1 MSQRRNTTKPNAA
14 FHNQLRSESK
24 IEIISLCTITKILIY
39 SLTVPGQQQDKV
51 FERFRI
57 RYSFMIHL
65 SKQKPVDSL
74 VTPLLTYLLTIGLV
88 LIAIMLYVHT
98 FISYSRSKSKRLTT
112 AASASFPLGRI
123 HAWPPHTDS
132 AS

>member
-1 MSQRRNTTKPNAA
+1 LCYDDLECSTLVSVRRGTADVLSQRRDTTKPNVA

-24 IEIISLCTITKILIY
+24 IEIISLCTITKILLY

-74 VTPLLTYLLTIGLV
+74 VTPIINLSADYQPYPYYDNVVRTHIYFLLEI
-88 LIAIMLYVHT
+88 
-98 FISYSRSKSKRLTT
+98 
-112 AASASFPLGRI
+112 
-123 HAWPPHTDS
+123 
-132 AS
+132 

>member
-1 MSQRRNTTKPNAA
+1 LCYDDLECSTLVSVRRGTADVLSQRRNTTKPNVA

-24 IEIISLCTITKILIY
+24 IEIISLCTITKILLY

-74 VTPLLTYLLTIGLV
+74 VTPIINLSADYQPYPYYDNVVRTHIYFLLEI
-88 LIAIMLYVHT
+88 
-98 FISYSRSKSKRLTT
+98 
-112 AASASFPLGRI
+112 
-123 HAWPPHTDS
+123 
-132 AS
+132 

>member
-1 MSQRRNTTKPNAA
+1 MCYDDLECSTLVSVRRGTADVLSQRRNTTKPNVA

-24 IEIISLCTITKILIY
+24 IEIISLCTITKILLY

-74 VTPLLTYLLTIGLV
+74 VTPIINLSADYQPYPYYDNVVRTHIYFLLEI
-88 LIAIMLYVHT
+88 
-98 FISYSRSKSKRLTT
+98 
-112 AASASFPLGRI
+112 
-123 HAWPPHTDS
+123 
-132 AS
+132 

>member
-1 MSQRRNTTKPNAA
+1 MSQRRNTAKPNVA

-24 IEIISLCTITKILIY
+24 IEIISLCTITKILLY

-74 VTPLLTYLLTIGLV
+74 VTPIINLSADYQPYPYYDNVVRTHIYFLLEI
-88 LIAIMLYVHT
+88 
-98 FISYSRSKSKRLTT
+98 
-112 AASASFPLGRI
+112 
-123 HAWPPHTDS
+123 
-132 AS
+132 

>member
-1 MSQRRNTTKPNAA
+1 MLSYDDLECSTSVSVRRGMADVLSQRCNTTKPNVA

-24 IEIISLCTITKILIY
+24 IEIISLCTITKILLY
-39 SLTVPGQQQDKV
+39 SLAVPGQQQDKV

-74 VTPLLTYLLTIGLV
+74 VTPIINLSADYQPYPYYDNVVRTHIYFLLEI
-88 LIAIMLYVHT
+88 
-98 FISYSRSKSKRLTT
+98 
-112 AASASFPLGRI
+112 
-123 HAWPPHTDS
+123 
-132 AS
+132 